1 MKSKIILLG
10 FLILVIWNVKAQSQ
24 KIKIDV
30 VGISL
35 NKVLIEL
42 RDIYGIQFSFDD
54 KLLSR
59 YSVTAKMEFYS
70 KDAAISYLVS
80 ELPLSVEKSGEIF
93 VIFPSESKKTSS
105 KKNIISRI
113 GGQVVEA
120 GTYEPL
126 PFSYIIINEKQVQS
140 DQNGNFNFLA
150 SADTSF
156 NMQISHLGY
165 YVYDTLFNNS
175 LNQKFYLKPSV
186 TELEEVKVEGFDV
199 ERATLIGNAAGN
211 MKVNH
216 TIAPYLPGYG
226 DNSIYNILRL
236 MPGVLAAGEQSSDLL
251 VWGSYESQS
260 KLIFDGF
267 TIFGLKNFNDNIGVV
282 NPLLIKTIRVLKGGY
297 EANYGDRVG
306 GIIQIKGINGN
317 MAKPALTLNIN
328 NSTINSLLEIP
339 IGKKST
345 IIGAYRQTYY
355 NLYNPYDL
363 NIFGDMEMSSS
374 WEWKNESHHSS
385 NNIVDVLVVPDYKFS
400 DGNFKYT
407 YRGDN
412 NDIFSAT
419 LYRGGD
425 HYSYNL
431 EGESGNQ
438 QLSNSLKERNK
449 QLGVSVNYEKT
460 WKKGH
465 NSKVTISYSDLKNEV
480 NELNS
485 TSTNMGNN
493 MGHNGDNNNGQVN
506 QEVLQIQNNI
516 DEFSAE
522 FIHNYSRFNGN
533 QINIGLGYQMNN
545 VLLNRYSTGESKI
558 NLNGLSEKYY
568 LFVQGILPLS
578 KQLLLK
584 PGFRTIFANEI
595 GNFYFEPKLSAS
607 YNISEPFKI
616 NVSWGKYHQFISKTP
631 FVDKNLNYSWFW
643 TASNGTTI
651 PVLDASHLVSGFSY
665 NKNDFLLSI
674 EGYLKHTNGITRY
687 FNTEP
692 QTNEEL
698 YAGKSRSYGVDF
710 YLKKEYKKNVAWI
723 SYTLSKTEENLAFNT
738 SNNYQ
743 LAPHDQ
749 RHEIKLAGIY
759 NWKAFYFSANYVYGS
774 GFEIMK
780 NFRDD
785 NTSIPIYSRL
795 DVAMVYKFKKGIV
808 NGQLGL
814 SVLNVVN
821 HSNIKYSNLRR
832 VKTDDSEIINIHS
845 EAVPFTPTLFL
856 KIKI

>member
-1 MKSKIILLG
+1 MKRTI
-10 FLILVIWNVKAQSQ
+10 LILVFLTLVVWNLKAQSQ
-24 KIKIDV
+24 KIKIDAI
-30 VGISL
+30 GISL
-35 NKVLIEL
+35 NKVLVEL
-42 RDIYGIQFSFDD
+42 RDSYGIQFSFDD

-59 YSVTAKMEFYS
+59 YSVTAKMEFDS

-80 ELPLSVEKSGEIF
+80 GLPLSVEKSGEIF
-93 VIFPSESKKTSS
+93 VVFPSESKKHSS
-105 KKNIISRI
+105 KRIITSRV

-165 YVYDTLFNNS
+165 FVYDTLFNNS
-175 LNQKFYLKPSV
+175 LNQRFYLKPSV
-186 TELEEVKVEGFDV
+186 TELEEVKIEGFDI
-199 ERATLIGNAAGN
+199 ERATLIGDAAGT

-226 DNSIYNILRL
+226 DNSIFNVLRL

-267 TIFGLKNFNDNIGVV
+267 TVFGLKNFNDNIGVV

-317 MAKPALTLNIN
+317 IAKPSLTLNIN
-328 NSTINSLLEIP
+328 NSTINSLLEVP
-339 IGKKST
+339 IGEKST

-363 NIFGDMEMSSS
+363 NIFKDVGMSSS
-374 WEWKNESHHSS
+374 WEWENESHHSS
-385 NNIVDVLVVPDYKFS
+385 NNMVDVQVVPDYKFS

-407 YRGDN
+407 YRGDKG
-412 NDIFSAT
+412 DIFSASF
-419 LYRGGD
+419 YSGGD
-425 HYSYNL
+425 RYSYNL
-431 EGESGNQ
+431 EGQSGKE
-438 QLSNSLKERNK
+438 QLSNSLNERNK
-449 QLGVSVNYEKT
+449 QLGASVNYEKI

-465 NSKVTISYSDLKNEV
+465 NSKLTISYSELKSEV
-480 NELNS
+480 DELNS

-493 MGHNGDNNNGQVN
+493 MGHDGENNHG
-506 QEVLQIQNNI
+506 EVSLEDLQIQNNI

-522 FIHNYSRFNGN
+522 LTHNYSFFNGN
-533 QINIGLGYQMNN
+533 QVDIGLGYQLNN
-545 VLLNRYSTGESKI
+545 VLLNRYSTGENEI

-568 LFVQGILPLS
+568 LFIQGILPLS
-578 KQLLLK
+578 KRLLFK
-584 PGFRTIFANEI
+584 PGFRTIFANEM

-643 TASNGTTI
+643 TASNETTI
-651 PVLDASHLVSGFSY
+651 PVLDASHWVSGFSY
-665 NKNDFLLSI
+665 NKNDFLLSV

-687 FNTEP
+687 SGIEP
-692 QTNEEL
+692 QMEEEF
-698 YAGKSRSYGVDF
+698 YAGKSRSFGVDF
-710 YLKKEYKKNVAWI
+710 YVKKEYKKNVAWI
-723 SYTLSKTEENLAFNT
+723 SYTLSKTEENLS
-738 SNNYQ
+738 SNAVNSYQ

-749 RHEIKLAGIY
+749 RHEVKLAGIY
-759 NWKAFYFSANYVYGS
+759 NWKALYFSANYVYGS

-795 DVAMVYKFKKGIV
+795 DVAIVYKFNKGIV
-808 NGQLGL
+808 NGQFGL
-814 SVLNVVN
+814 SVLNVLN
-821 HSNIKYSNLRR
+821 QPNIKYSNLRR
-832 VKTDDSEIINIHS
+832 VETDTSEIINIHS